1 MERSFLITS
10 GMLEIPCRI
19 YTPDYGATRRVALGV
34 HGFCGSKD
42 DAIQSSIAEE
52 MALFNTATV
61 RFDLPAHG
69 ESPMTDEQFTV
80 ENCVGVLL
88 AAATRAKKE
97 FLLIEE
103 FCIFATGFGAYLTVL
118 ALEELTEI
126 LGNVRIVL
134 QTPDFRMA
142 DTMLAMKG
150 MTNEEYRQAGH
161 MVYGFD
167 RKMDI
172 PYSFLEELRGNMVF
186 NSYALPM
193 LLIHGEADEY
203 LPLEDVQH
211 FRRINDRSRLVVI
224 PGAGHRFLG
233 EGEWDMVLDLT
244 RDWFECEQVTLCDW
258 S

>member
-1 MERSFLITS
+1 MERSFLITG

-19 YTPDYGATRRVALGV
+19 YTPDYGETRRVVLGV

-42 DAIQSSIAEE
+42 DSIQSSIAEE

-61 RFDLPAHG
+61 RFDFPGHG

-88 AAATRAKKE
+88 AAAARARKE
-97 FLLIEE
+97 FLRIGE

-126 LGNVRIVL
+126 LGNARIVL

-142 DTMLAMKG
+142 ETMLAMKD
-150 MTNEEYRQAGH
+150 MTDAQYRQGGH

-167 RKMDI
+167 RKIRI
-172 PYSFLEELRGNMVF
+172 PYSFIQELRSNMVF
-186 NSYALPM
+186 NSYSVPM
-193 LLIHGEADEY
+193 LLIHGEKDEY
-203 LPLEDVQH
+203 LPLADVQH
-211 FRRINDRSRLVVI
+211 FRRINDQAKLVVI
-224 PGAGHRFLG
+224 PGAGHQFLG

>member
-1 MERSFLITS
+1 MERSFLITG

-19 YTPDYGATRRVALGV
+19 YTPDYGETRRVVLGV

-42 DAIQSSIAEE
+42 DSIQSSIAEE

-61 RFDLPAHG
+61 RFDFPGHG

-88 AAATRAKKE
+88 AAAARARRE
-97 FLLIEE
+97 FLRIGE

-126 LGNVRIVL
+126 LGNARIVL

-142 DTMLAMKG
+142 ETMLAMKD
-150 MTNEEYRQAGH
+150 MTDAQYRQGGH

-167 RKMDI
+167 RKIRI
-172 PYSFLEELRGNMVF
+172 PYSFIQELRSNMVF
-186 NSYALPM
+186 NSYSVPM
-193 LLIHGEADEY
+193 LLIHGEKDEY
-203 LPLEDVQH
+203 LPLADVQH
-211 FRRINDRSRLVVI
+211 FRRINDQAKLVVI

>member
-1 MERSFLITS
+1 MERSFLITG

-19 YTPDYGATRRVALGV
+19 YTPDYGETQRVVLGV

-42 DAIQSSIAEE
+42 DSIQSSIAEE

-61 RFDLPAHG
+61 RFDFPGHG

-88 AAATRAKKE
+88 AAAARARRE
-97 FLLIEE
+97 FLRIGE

-126 LGNVRIVL
+126 LGNARIVL

-142 DTMLAMKG
+142 ETMLAMKD
-150 MTNEEYRQAGH
+150 MTDAQYRQGGH

-167 RKMDI
+167 RKIRI
-172 PYSFLEELRGNMVF
+172 PYSFIQELRSNMVF
-186 NSYALPM
+186 NSYSVPM
-193 LLIHGEADEY
+193 LLIHGEKDEY
-203 LPLEDVQH
+203 LPLADVQH
-211 FRRINDRSRLVVI
+211 FRRINDQAKLVVI